1 MRKIQEIF
9 GKSQIKND
17 IFYYIIICGRRKCF
31 AQYICLPAPL
41 SEVSGSP
48 EVFAEYFRTIIHC

>member
-9 GKSQIKND
+9 GKCQMKND

-41 SEVSGSP
+41 SEV
-48 EVFAEYFRTIIHC
+48 FAKYFRTIIHC